1 MSEVEE
7 TIERIRVQDGVENY
21 VICNRQGQV
30 LRRRQDMTPEQ
41 ADQFATSMMALTM
54 QARGVV
60 RDMDPK
66 NELMYLRVRARKQE
80 IMVAF
85 DTQFI
90 VIVTQRWTP
99 ASRKVVETHC
109 LKPYCHAVNAVFP
122 QCKL

>member
-30 LRRRQDMTPEQ
+30 LRRRQDMSQED
-41 ADQFATSMMALTM
+41 AEKFATAMISLTV

-66 NELMYLRVRARKQE
+66 NELMYMRVRARKQE

-90 VIVTQRWTP
+90 VIVTQKWAP
-99 ASRKVVETHC
+99 AQERT
-109 LKPYCHAVNAVFP
+109 
-122 QCKL
+122 

>member
-41 ADQFATSMMALTM
+41 ADQFATSMMALTV

-99 ASRKVVETHC
+99 AVERS
-109 LKPYCHAVNAVFP
+109 
-122 QCKL
+122 

>member
-30 LRRRQDMTPEQ
+30 LRRRQDMTQDDAEK
-41 ADQFATSMMALTM
+41 FATSMMALTM

-66 NELMYLRVRARKQE
+66 NELMYMRVRARKHE

-90 VIVTQRWTP
+90 VIVTQKWAP
-99 ASRKVVETHC
+99 AQERT
-109 LKPYCHAVNAVFP
+109 
-122 QCKL
+122 

>member
-7 TIERIRVQDGVENY
+7 TIERIRVQEGVENY

-30 LRRRQDMTPEQ
+30 LRRRQDMTQEE
-41 ADQFATSMMALTM
+41 AEKFASSMMALTV

-66 NELMYLRVRARKQE
+66 NELKYLRVRARKQE
-80 IMVAF
+80 ILVAF

-99 ASRKVVETHC
+99 AAER
-109 LKPYCHAVNAVFP
+109 A
-122 QCKL
+122 